1 MKGDYQD
8 SLVAGSALASD
19 DIWAVGTGFV
29 TSPTGQ
35 TVALLEHWDGR
46 VWTVVKGADT
56 AGRSVRLNAVAA
68 VAPNDVWAVG
78 EYYPSNDES
87 TPFQP
92 LIEHWNGSSWNIVPS
107 PAIGVGE
114 DPFSG
119 RSLEAITVVSADD
132 VWILGHYD
140 INNNVPATQVRD
152 LFEHWDGHA
161 WTVVKSPQDTT
172 GTGIS
177 AMQSL
182 SADATNDAWAVGGRV
197 NGFGEVSRVDGAI
210 VERWNGRAWGR
221 VTEPASEGPL
231 TRVAA
236 IAPSDVWAVRG
247 GDLSLGLGMG
257 LGSGPIQILR
267 WDGRSWTISLR
278 LSQSNSVITSITAPA
293 HNDVW
298 AVGTKGGLPLIEHWD
313 GRRWA
318 VPGNADEH
326 FPPLSEYA
334 APPSVSRTLQGDV
347 VVFSAEPDPS
357 GPQNRLWFRCGGT
370 SS

>member
-1 MKGDYQD
+1 MSDLRHTLRGLAEEVEPDASFPARVRSRVRRRQALTAFVSVLVLASVGIGSAAGIRALTERAWRVPTNRVTLPPAPAGPVACTDGWHLAPNPVMKGDYQD

-182 SADATNDAWAVGGRV
+182 SADATNDAWAVGGR
-197 NGFGEVSRVDGAI
+197 
-210 VERWNGRAWGR
+210 
-221 VTEPASEGPL
+221 
-231 TRVAA
+231 
-236 IAPSDVWAVRG
+236 
-247 GDLSLGLGMG
+247 
-257 LGSGPIQILR
+257 
-267 WDGRSWTISLR
+267 
-278 LSQSNSVITSITAPA
+278 
-293 HNDVW
+293 
-298 AVGTKGGLPLIEHWD
+298 
-313 GRRWA
+313 
-318 VPGNADEH
+318 
-326 FPPLSEYA
+326 
-334 APPSVSRTLQGDV
+334 
-347 VVFSAEPDPS
+347 
-357 GPQNRLWFRCGGT
+357 
-370 SS
+370 

>member
-1 MKGDYQD
+1 MSDELRRALRGMAEGLEPDSSLSVPVRTRVRHRQAVAAFVAALVLTSVGVASVAGVQALSERASRVPANRVTLPPGPAAPVACTNGWHLAPNPVVSGDFQD
-8 SLVAGSALASD
+8 SLVAASALASD

-35 TVALLEHWDGR
+35 TVALFEHWDGGM
-46 VWTVVKGADT
+46 WTVVKGADT

-78 EYYPSNDES
+78 EYFPSNDES

-152 LFEHWDGHA
+152 VFEHWDGHA

-197 NGFGEVSRVDGAI
+197 NGLA
-210 VERWNGRAWGR
+210 
-221 VTEPASEGPL
+221 
-231 TRVAA
+231 
-236 IAPSDVWAVRG
+236 
-247 GDLSLGLGMG
+247 
-257 LGSGPIQILR
+257 
-267 WDGRSWTISLR
+267 
-278 LSQSNSVITSITAPA
+278 
-293 HNDVW
+293 
-298 AVGTKGGLPLIEHWD
+298 K
-313 GRRWA
+313 
-318 VPGNADEH
+318 
-326 FPPLSEYA
+326 
-334 APPSVSRTLQGDV
+334 
-347 VVFSAEPDPS
+347 
-357 GPQNRLWFRCGGT
+357 
-370 SS
+370 